1 MRTRYRL
8 SVLTLVALVIV
19 SLSCGNLPATKT
31 PKLAPTTTLIAS
43 QVVEPTSTLGIT
55 SVTNPTETSPL
66 PTSTEALQATVTL
79 VPQPTSTS
87 TQQPTP
93 AASQP
98 IQVHYIDVGQGD
110 AILILAPDGQSM
122 LIDGGDTNTGIVQY
136 LQSKGIQHLNLV
148 VATHPHS
155 DHIGGL
161 VQVLKAIPVD
171 KVITNGQSNTTSVYE
186 NFLDAIASAK
196 AEYAEVKRGDTITL
210 GLLVFNVLSPVS
222 TIGDMNNN
230 SIVLKLV
237 YGQVTFLFMGDA
249 QTDAEASMVAAGLVP
264 KVDILKVGHHG
275 SRTASSPAFLA
286 VAKPTVAIYS
296 AGLGNDFGH
305 PHPETIGAL
314 QDVGATIYGTDVNG
328 TIIVTSDGSGY
339 SVETA
344 KQGNPQAPPQALP
357 TAQPTTTSELSII
370 VVSLTSPI
378 APGQRATL
386 IIQTTPGADCT
397 IAVYYKSGRSQA
409 QGLGPQTATADGG
422 VTWSWKVGT
431 STTPG
436 TWRIVVT
443 ATFSGQTISK
453 EIPFEVQK

>member
-1 MRTRYRL
+1 MRTNKSTQFSFL
-8 SVLTLVALVIV
+8 ALVALILV
-19 SLSCGNLPATKT
+19 SLACGNTSATKT
-31 PKLAPTTTLIAS
+31 PKLDTVTPPIAS

-55 SVTNPTETSPL
+55 SVANPTETSPL
-66 PTSTEALQATVTL
+66 PTSTEALQATATL
-79 VPQPTSTS
+79 APQPTSTS
-87 TQQPTP
+87 TQQPIPTT
-93 AASQP
+93 SQP
-98 IQVHYIDVGQGD
+98 LRVHYIDVGQGD
-110 AILILAPDGQSM
+110 AILIEAPDGQKM

-136 LQSKGIQHLNLV
+136 LQSKGIQHINLV

-171 KVITNGQSNTTSVYE
+171 KVITNGQSHTTTVYE
-186 NFLDAIASAK
+186 NFLDAIATAK

-210 GLLVFNVLSPVS
+210 GSMVFNVLNPVI
-222 TIGDMNNN
+222 TIGDINNN

-237 YGQVTFLFMGDA
+237 YGKVTFLFMGDA
-249 QTDAEASMVAAGLVP
+249 QTDAEASMIASGLIP

-286 VAKPTVAIYS
+286 VAKPAVAIYS
-296 AGLGNDFGH
+296 AGIGNDYGH
-305 PHPETIGAL
+305 PHPETIVAL
-314 QDVGATIYGTDVNG
+314 QAIGATIYGTDVNG

-339 SVETA
+339 SIETA
-344 KQGNPQAPPQALP
+344 KQGLSQAPP
-357 TAQPTTTSELSII
+357 TAQPTSSAAGLSIK

-386 IIQTTPGADCT
+386 TIQTTPGAACT

-409 QGLGPQTATADGG
+409 QGLDPKNAAVDGT
-422 VTWSWKVGT
+422 VSWSWKVGS

-436 TWRIVVT
+436 TWKIVVT
-443 ATFSGQTISK
+443 ATINGQTISK
-453 EIPFEVQK
+453 EIPFVVQK